1 MNDAFFFLMIEK
13 KHIKEMEEYVKTE
26 DSLREELI
34 ANSRLV
40 LKDSKSAIYSIH
52 RNNLIEAKKNLD
64 SAESIIKKCKKIII
78 THPHLKTSFENAL
91 EEYAEACLFYG
102 YMNNK
107 LPSYKDI
114 DVDPIIYLQALSDLT
129 GELSRRAVLEA
140 TAKNR
145 KEVETIRNLIHD
157 IQGILIKFDLRNGDL
172 RKKSDAIKWNL
183 NKVEEL
189 LYDLKK

>member
-1 MNDAFFFLMIEK
+1 MIEK
-13 KHIKEMEEYVKTE
+13 KHIKEMEEYVNAE

-52 RNNLIEAKKNLD
+52 RNNLIESKKNLD
-64 SAESIIKKCKKIII
+64 SAESIIKKCKKIIAK
-78 THPHLKTSFENAL
+78 HPHLKTSFENAL

-102 YMNNK
+102 FVNNK
-107 LPSYKDI
+107 IPSYKDI
-114 DVDPIIYLQALSDLT
+114 GVDPIIYLQALSDLT

-140 TAKNR
+140 TGKNK
-145 KEVETIRNLIHD
+145 KEVQRIRDLIHD
-157 IQGILIKFDLRNGDL
+157 IQGIIIKFDLRNGDL

-189 LYDLKK
+189 LYDLKR

>member
-1 MNDAFFFLMIEK
+1 MIEK
-13 KHIKEMEEYVKTE
+13 KHVKEMEEYIKLE
-26 DSLREELI
+26 DFLREKLI

-52 RNNLIEAKKNLD
+52 RNNLVEAKKNID
-64 SAESIIKKCKKIII
+64 SAKLTIKICKKIINK
-78 THPHLKTSFENAL
+78 HPHLKVSFENAL

-107 LPSYKDI
+107 IPSYKDI
-114 DVDPIIYLQALSDLT
+114 GVDPIIYLQALSDLT
-129 GELSRRAVLEA
+129 GELSRRAVIEA
-140 TAKNR
+140 TAKNII
-145 KEVETIRNLIHD
+145 EVQKIRDLIND

-189 LYDLKK
+189 LYDLKR